1 VLLFRSQSEKE
12 ALLKYQVPE
21 RSPQAKKRFRRNLC
35 EPYHIQITN
44 KKGNIMMTTTTDLLA
59 QLVAI
64 DSRNPLLDAQGPG
77 ETAIAAA
84 AAAYLR
90 AAGLDV
96 MLVEPVP
103 GRPSVLAR
111 LRGAADGPALL
122 LNAHLDT
129 VGFGAMAA
137 PLAPRIEDGR
147 LYGRGA
153 YDMKGGLAAVLAA
166 AAQLAQGLP
175 LRGDLIV
182 AAVADEEHASI
193 GTESVIA
200 HLRDAGVRVD
210 AAIVT
215 EPTDLQLCVAHKGF
229 AWASVTTHGR
239 AAHGSRR
246 ADGIDAIAHM
256 GRVLVALER
265 LDAQLQEQ
273 QAHPLLGHGS
283 LHASLIGGGS
293 ELSTYPAH
301 CRLDLERRTLPGET
315 AESVMAEL
323 AAILHE
329 LSTDDAH
336 FAAVAELTL
345 FRPPLETGLE
355 QPIVVALA
363 RAGQSVIGQTLPIT
377 GATFWMDAALLG
389 AAGIPT
395 AIFGPRGAGLHAT
408 VEWVDLTSVQAC
420 ADVLV
425 ATARSFCG

>member
-1 VLLFRSQSEKE
+1 ML
-12 ALLKYQVPE
+12 
-21 RSPQAKKRFRRNLC
+21 
-35 EPYHIQITN
+35 
-44 KKGNIMMTTTTDLLA
+44 TTTDLLA

-77 ETAIAAA
+77 EVTIAAA
-84 AAAYLR
+84 VAAYLR
-90 AAGLDV
+90 SAGLDV
-96 MLVEPVP
+96 TLVETVP
-103 GRPSVLAR
+103 GRPSVIAR
-111 LRGAADGPALL
+111 LCGTGDRPALL

-137 PLAPRIEDGR
+137 PLVPRIEDGR

-153 YDMKGGLAAVLAA
+153 YDMKGGLAAMLAA
-166 AAQLAQGLP
+166 AAQLAQSPP
-175 LRGDLIV
+175 LRGDLIIT
-182 AAVADEEHASI
+182 AVADEEHASI
-193 GTESVIA
+193 GTESVIV

-229 AWASVTTHGR
+229 AWAGITSHGR

-246 ADGIDAIAHM
+246 ADGVDAIAHM
-256 GRVLVALER
+256 GRVLAALER
-265 LDAQLQEQ
+265 LDAQLQER

-283 LHASLIGGGS
+283 LHAALISGGS
-293 ELSTYPAH
+293 ELSTYPAR

-315 AESVMAEL
+315 AESVVAEL
-323 AAILHE
+323 EAIVHE
-329 LSTDDAH
+329 LSAH
-336 FAAVAELTL
+336 DSHFSAAAELTL
-345 FRPPLETGLE
+345 FRPPLETGLD

-363 RAGQSVIGQTLPIT
+363 RAGQQTIGQPLPII

-395 AIFGPRGAGLHAT
+395 AIFGPRGAGLHAD
-408 VEWVDLTSVQAC
+408 VEWVDLASVQAC